1 MSVIFNENQVNVIYL
16 VLSIFN
22 PLKWATKMY
31 KHLFFALFF
40 FNVSSFA
47 KTTSLAP
54 NTPLVR
60 DSAKNLILITID
72 GLRWQELFGGADKK
86 LLNNENFVRESNHI
100 TEKFWHEKE
109 EKRRELLMPFF
120 WNTIVKEGVVIGNRK
135 LGSTMSVANNWHFS
149 YPGYSE
155 IFTGITDPKINSN
168 KKVPNPHVSFI
179 EWLNNKE
186 SYDHKL
192 AAFGSWDV
200 FPAIFNVERNNMHIN
215 AGFMPAHG
223 YPLSD
228 EMTLLNAMQQEIP
241 SPWHNVRFDSFTY
254 RFAKNYLLSQK
265 PRVMTISFGETDD
278 FAHDGQ
284 YDNYLSSAHQTD
296 KFIEDLW
303 QTIQTT
309 PEYKNKTVLL
319 ITTDHGRGSNADDWQ
334 HHASESAVKE
344 YMKNLEAFPQGIVGS
359 ENIWFAAIGT
369 GIKAKGQV
377 ITQNEVKQ
385 SQIAA
390 TALTLLGENPQKF
403 NADIASAIK
412 EVF

>member
-1 MSVIFNENQVNVIYL
+1 
-16 VLSIFN
+16 
-22 PLKWATKMY
+22 
-31 KHLFFALFF
+31 
-40 FNVSSFA
+40 
-47 KTTSLAP
+47 
-54 NTPLVR
+54 
-60 DSAKNLILITID
+60 
-72 GLRWQELFGGADKK
+72 
-86 LLNNENFVRESNHI
+86 LN
-100 TEKFWHEKE
+100 
-109 EKRRELLMPFF
+109 
-120 WNTIVKEGVVIGNRK
+120 
-135 LGSTMSVANNWHFS
+135 
-149 YPGYSE
+149 
-155 IFTGITDPKINSN
+155 
-168 KKVPNPHVSFI
+168 
-179 EWLNNKE
+179 
-186 SYDHKL
+186 
-192 AAFGSWDV
+192 
-200 FPAIFNVERNNMHIN
+200 
-215 AGFMPAHG
+215 
-223 YPLSD
+223 
-228 EMTLLNAMQQEIP
+228 
-241 SPWHNVRFDSFTY
+241 
-254 RFAKNYLLSQK
+254 
-265 PRVMTISFGETDD
+265 
-278 FAHDGQ
+278 
-284 YDNYLSSAHQTD
+284 SAHQTD